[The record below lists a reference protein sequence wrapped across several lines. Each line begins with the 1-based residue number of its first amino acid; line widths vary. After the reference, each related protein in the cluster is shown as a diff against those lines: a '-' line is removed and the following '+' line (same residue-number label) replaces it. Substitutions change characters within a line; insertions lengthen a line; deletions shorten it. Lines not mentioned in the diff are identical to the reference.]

1 VYLIALLN
9 ITILIGFLTINDKHI
24 IDYWQ
29 ATIYNSIHERNT
41 LLYSI
46 LDTISKLI
54 EQSWR
59 IPQND
64 N

>member
-1 VYLIALLN
+1 MFLIALFN

-24 IDYWQ
+24 TDYWQ
-29 ATIYNSIHERNT
+29 ATTYNYIHERNT

-46 LDTISKLI
+46 LDTILKPI